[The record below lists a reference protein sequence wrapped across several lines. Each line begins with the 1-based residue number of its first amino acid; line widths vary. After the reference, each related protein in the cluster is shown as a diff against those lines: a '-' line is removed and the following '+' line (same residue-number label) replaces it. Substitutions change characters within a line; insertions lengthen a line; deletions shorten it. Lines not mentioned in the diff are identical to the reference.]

1 MGSTKEEMKPSTKS
15 RDVQTVN
22 AADMVGKKG
31 GFLSRIADK
40 MKKTSPQKTA
50 KNFADLTED
59 FADLLEKAIK
69 DLNFPDFAV
78 DTKLLLTQIDLRL
91 QDMILTKRKELKS
104 ESGDEDYNRQ
114 AIARL
119 MTMDWHF
126 QSIAQILN
134 SQLTGK
140 ETPLMLLEL
149 IEYHLDQIGEL
160 AVEYY
165 KSRDN

>member
-1 MGSTKEEMKPSTKS
+1 MGSTKEEMKPSAKS

-59 FADLLEKAIK
+59 FADLLADAIK
-69 DLNFPDFAV
+69 NLNIADFTTN
-78 DTKLLLTQIDLRL
+78 TKLLLTQIDLRL
-91 QDMILTKRKELKS
+91 QDMVLTKRKELKN
-104 ESGDEDYNRQ
+104 EKGDEEYNQ
-114 AIARL
+114 LACAKL
-119 MTMDWHF
+119 LAMDWHF

-134 SQLTGK
+134 KQPTGK
-140 ETPLMLLEL
+140 ETPLTLLEY
-149 IEYHLDQIGEL
+149 IEWHLEQIGEL